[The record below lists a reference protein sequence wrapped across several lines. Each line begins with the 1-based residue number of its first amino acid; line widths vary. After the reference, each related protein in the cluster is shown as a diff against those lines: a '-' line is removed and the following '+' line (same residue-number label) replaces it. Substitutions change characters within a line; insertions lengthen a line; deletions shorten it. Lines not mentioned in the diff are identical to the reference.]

1 MEVLHM
7 SNILIVTDSTIC
19 MTVEQAK
26 AAGIEMVP
34 LSVLVDGQEYRDQ
47 VNLSS
52 AELVAKLRAKAV
64 PKTAQPNLGLLD
76 ELMKQWKSDNYE
88 HIIVFALSAHLS
100 GTYQAFRLAATE
112 NDMKNLTLVDS
123 LTLASPLR
131 HVSLRAVE
139 MVKAGATVDEILAM
153 AKSVFDDTVSYLYP
167 ENLDQLNRSGRVS
180 NGVTLLSSLLKI
192 KPVLVLENAGVKI
205 DKLGTARTETKVF
218 DMIVE
223 DLKKNNISKDTHK
236 LYLLHCEALDTAN
249 RAKDALVAAFGDIT
263 TEVLELPAVL
273 AAHAGLG
280 TIAIQAARLV

>member
-1 MEVLHM
+1 M

-19 MTVEQAK
+19 MTVEEAK
-26 AAGIEMVP
+26 ASGIEMVP

-76 ELMKQWKSDNYE
+76 ELMKQWKAENYD
-88 HIIVFALSAHLS
+88 HIIVFSLSAHLS

-112 NDMKNLTLVDS
+112 NDLTNITIVDT
-123 LTLASPLR
+123 LTLAAPLR
-131 HVSLRAVE
+131 HVTVRAVE
-139 MVKAGATVDEILAM
+139 MVRAGASVDDILAM
-153 AKSVFDDTVSYLYP
+153 GKAVFDDTVSYLYP
-167 ENLDQLNRSGRVS
+167 ETLEQLNRGGRVS

-192 KPVLVLENAGVKI
+192 KPILVLENAGVKI

-218 DMIVE
+218 DMIIE
-223 DLKKNNISKDTHK
+223 DLKKNNITKETHK
-236 LYLLHCEALDTAN
+236 LYVLHCEALDTAN
-249 RAKDALVAAFGDIT
+249 RAKDALVAAFGDIALET
-263 TEVLELPAVL
+263 LELPAVL

-280 TIAIQAARLV
+280 TIAIQAARIV

>member
-1 MEVLHM
+1 M
-7 SNILIVTDSTIC
+7 SKILIVTDSTIC
-19 MTVEQAK
+19 MTVEEAK

-52 AELVAKLRAKAV
+52 AELVAKLRAKSV

-76 ELMKQWKSDNYE
+76 ELMKQWKEENYD
-88 HIIVFALSAHLS
+88 HIIVFSLSAHLS

-112 NDMKNLTLVDS
+112 NDVNNITIVDS

-131 HVSLRAVE
+131 HVAVRAVE

-153 AKSVFDDTVSYLYP
+153 GKKVFDDTVSYVYP
-167 ENLDQLNRSGRVS
+167 ETLEQLNRSGRVS

-192 KPVLVLENAGVKI
+192 KPILVLENAGVKI

-218 DMIVE
+218 DMIIE
-223 DLKKNNISKDTHK
+223 DLKKNHIEKETHK
-236 LYLLHCEALDTAN
+236 LYVLHCEALDTAD
-249 RAKDALVAAFGDIT
+249 RAKNALVAAFGDIDIET
-263 TEVLELPAVL
+263 LELPAVL

-280 TIAIQAARLV
+280 TIAIQAARIV

>member
-7 SNILIVTDSTIC
+7 SKILIVTDSTIC
-19 MTVEQAK
+19 MTVEEAK

-52 AELVAKLRAKAV
+52 AELVAKLRAKSV

-76 ELMKQWKSDNYE
+76 ELMKQWKEENYD
-88 HIIVFALSAHLS
+88 HIIVFSLSAHLS

-112 NDMKNLTLVDS
+112 NDVSNITIVDS

-131 HVSLRAVE
+131 HVAVRAVE
-139 MVKAGATVDEILAM
+139 MVKAGATADEILAM
-153 AKSVFDDTVSYLYP
+153 GKKVFDDTVSYIYP
-167 ENLDQLNRSGRVS
+167 ETLEQLNRSGRVS

-218 DMIVE
+218 DMIIE
-223 DLKKNNISKDTHK
+223 GLNKNHVAKETHK
-236 LYLLHCEALDTAN
+236 LYVLHCEAQETAN
-249 RAKDALVAAFGDIT
+249 RAKAALVEAFGDINIET
-263 TEVLELPAVL
+263 LELPAVL

-280 TIAIQAARLV
+280 TIAIQAARIV